1 MPMMTLPFSRR
12 LVLALLA
19 ACACARAAT
28 LQEAMTAALSDWV
41 AAQNEVSAA
50 QVRIGP
56 LDTRVPVQP
65 CAGSFQF
72 DYPFVSR
79 DSVRVRC
86 TKPAWQMFVKVGF
99 AGTGT
104 AAAPAAPVPASP
116 RPAPPAAPAEN
127 RQAVVVAAAQLA
139 PGQLLQPELLKMERL
154 DAEKVTRAHLIDTG
168 GLDGHEVLRPIRA
181 GEPIR
186 SSDIRPATLV
196 KKGELVNLSIGS
208 PGNFLITVKLEAM
221 QDGRLGE
228 QIRMRNPESGRMLTG
243 VVTGRGLVR
252 GG

>member
-1 MPMMTLPFSRR
+1 MTTPTFYRR
-12 LVLALLA
+12 LALALLA
-19 ACACARAAT
+19 ACACAQAAVP
-28 LQEAMTAALSDWV
+28 QEAMTAALSDWV
-41 AAQNEVSAA
+41 AAQNAADPA

-56 LDTRVPVQP
+56 LDPRVPVQP

-104 AAAPAAPVPASP
+104 VAAPAPAAPA
-116 RPAPPAAPAEN
+116 PAPAATPAAEI
-127 RQAVVVAAAQLA
+127 RQVVVAAAQLA
-139 PGQLLQPELLKMERL
+139 PGQLLQPELLKLGRL
-154 DAEKVTRAHLIDTG
+154 EADKINRSHLIDVA
-168 GLDGHEVLRPIRA
+168 GLEGHEVLRAIRA

-196 KKGELVNLSIGS
+196 KKGELVNLSIGA
-208 PGNFLITVKLEAM
+208 PGSFMITVKLEAM

>member
-1 MPMMTLPFSRR
+1 MTKPNPYRR
-12 LVLALLA
+12 LALALLA
-19 ACACARAAT
+19 ACACAQAAVP
-28 LQEAMTAALSDWV
+28 QEAMTAALSDWV
-41 AAQNEVSAA
+41 AAQNAADPA

-56 LDTRVPVQP
+56 LDPRVPVQP

-86 TKPAWQMFVKVGF
+86 TKPAWQMFVRVGF

-104 AAAPAAPVPASP
+104 AAAPAAATPAQAP
-116 RPAPPAAPAEN
+116 TPAPAAAPAEI
-127 RQAVVVAAAQLA
+127 RQVVVAAAQLA
-139 PGQLLQPELLKMERL
+139 PGQLLQPELLKLERMEADKINRS
-154 DAEKVTRAHLIDTG
+154 HLIDVA
-168 GLDGHEVLRPIRA
+168 GLEGHEVLRAIRA

-196 KKGELVNLSIGS
+196 KKGELVNLSMGAPGS
-208 PGNFLITVKLEAM
+208 FMITVKLEAM

>member
-1 MPMMTLPFSRR
+1 MTMLPHLRR
-12 LVLALLA
+12 LALPLLA
-19 ACACARAAT
+19 ACACAQAAT
-28 LQEAMTAALSDWV
+28 PQEAMTAALVDWV
-41 AAQNEVSAA
+41 AAQNDTTPS
-50 QVRIGP
+50 QVKTGP
-56 LDTRVPVQP
+56 LDPRLPVQP

-99 AGTGT
+99 VGAGTLPSSAPAPARSGAPSV
-104 AAAPAAPVPASP
+104 AAAA
-116 RPAPPAAPAEN
+116 AEN

-139 PGQLLQPELLKMERL
+139 PGQLLQPELLKLEKL
-154 DAEKVTRAHLIDTG
+154 DAEKVSKAHLLDVA

-181 GEPIR
+181 GEPLR

-196 KKGELVNLSIGS
+196 KKGELVSLSIGS
-208 PGNFLITVKLEAM
+208 PGSFLITVKLEAM

-228 QIRMRNPESGRMLTG
+228 QIRMRNPDSGRTLTG
-243 VVTGRGLVR
+243 TVTGRGAVR

>member
-1 MPMMTLPFSRR
+1 MPMKPLPLFRR
-12 LVLALLA
+12 CALALLA
-19 ACACARAAT
+19 AGACAHAAVP
-28 LQEAMTAALSDWV
+28 QEAMSSALTDWV
-41 AAQNEVSAA
+41 AAQNAVDPA

-56 LDTRVPVQP
+56 LDPRLPVQP

-86 TKPAWQMFVKVGF
+86 TKPAWQRFVQVGF

-104 AAAPAAPVPASP
+104 VAS
-116 RPAPPAAPAEN
+116 PPAAPRSPAPAAAAAPLAES
-127 RQAVVVAAAQLA
+127 RQVVVAAAQLA
-139 PGQLLQPELLKMERL
+139 PGQLLQPELLKLERM
-154 DAEKVTRAHLIDTG
+154 DADKISRAHLIDLG

-181 GEPIR
+181 GEPLR

-196 KKGELVNLSIGS
+196 KKGELVNLSIGAPDS
-208 PGNFLITVKLEAM
+208 FMINVKLEAL

-228 QIRMRNPESGRMLTG
+228 QIRMRNPESGRTLTG
-243 VVTGRGLVR
+243 IVTGRGVVR